1 MIWQTKII
9 LIYILVINIITFVA
23 YGMDKRRA
31 KKNQWRIPERT
42 LLLLAVF
49 GGSIGALLGI
59 FGLRHKSRHWK
70 FKIGVPLILGIQLG
84 LCVYFLLK

>member
-49 GGSIGALLGI
+49 GGSVGALLGI
-59 FGLRHKSRHWK
+59 LGLRHKSRHWK